1 MKENS
6 IEEDIKIIEKYL
18 SHFKKVCSP
27 EMLKKDEIIKVI
39 QYKEIQA
46 LQHILTNYKRVLK
59 DNKLRDKTIELMAE
73 YIESKNLLIDK
84 NFHVLTAESIKE
96 YFKNK
101 VKRIDFLNKEE
112 KKNIETFIEKCKKYD
127 ESVEIKGVTVGEESR
142 ILDTVCKTL
151 NQIEKLQKENEKL
164 KNKLLDTLDGKKV
177 IEEETPQ
184 YIKEN
189 YISKEK
195 IEEWRKSKDKSL
207 MWSNADDLY
216 YFNKWTKELLES
228 EE

>member
-73 YIESKNLLIDK
+73 YIESKKTLVDK
-84 NFHVLTAESIKE
+84 YYNVLTAGI
-96 YFKNK
+96 
-101 VKRIDFLNKEE
+101 I
-112 KKNIETFIEKCKKYD
+112 KKYF
-127 ESVEIKGVTVGEESR
+127 
-142 ILDTVCKTL
+142 
-151 NQIEKLQKENEKL
+151 ENKA
-164 KNKLLDTLDGKKV
+164 K
-177 IEEETPQ
+177 
-184 YIKEN
+184 
-189 YISKEK
+189 
-195 IEEWRKSKDKSL
+195 
-207 MWSNADDLY
+207 
-216 YFNKWTKELLES
+216 ES